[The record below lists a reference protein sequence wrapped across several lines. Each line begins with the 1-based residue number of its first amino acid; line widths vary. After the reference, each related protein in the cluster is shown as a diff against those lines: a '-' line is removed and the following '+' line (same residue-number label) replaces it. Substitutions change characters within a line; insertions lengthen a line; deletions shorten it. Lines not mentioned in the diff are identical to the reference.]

1 MRRTGVRPEY
11 AGAAWACPRWRRI
24 DTNSTKSITLTEV
37 REENI
42 MKRRASVF
50 AFFLLVAIGAANQ
63 YAQAANLSVNCDKH
77 ESISKVLRLLAK
89 TNPLGPNKV
98 TVSGSCDE
106 NLVIRSMDRLTLI
119 TKKGA
124 SITDRSGGNSVVV
137 DVEDSHSVTVQG
149 FTINGGN
156 GAVLCNTAS
165 VCYLTGNTIQD
176 GVGNGVFVSGGS
188 NAFLESNVIQNNGGR
203 GSTTRFVL
211 RRRLPGGQLHWH
223 QPAGRRSCSTLSFPA
238 SLLQMT
244 IQRAET
250 QTSTPAKLAASHAAT
265 HKLRH

>member
-50 AFFLLVAIGAANQ
+50 AFSLLVAIGAANQ

-188 NAFLESNVIQNNGGR
+188 N
-203 GSTTRFVL
+203 
-211 RRRLPGGQLHWH
+211 
-223 QPAGRRSCSTLSFPA
+223 
-238 SLLQMT
+238 
-244 IQRAET
+244 
-250 QTSTPAKLAASHAAT
+250 
-265 HKLRH
+265 